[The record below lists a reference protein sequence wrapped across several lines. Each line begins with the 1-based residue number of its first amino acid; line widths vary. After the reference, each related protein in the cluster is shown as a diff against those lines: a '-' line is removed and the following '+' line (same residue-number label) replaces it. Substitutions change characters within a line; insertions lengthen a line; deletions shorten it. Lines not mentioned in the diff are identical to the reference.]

1 MRLRALPLLAFL
13 AVACSSGVGGGGPD
27 GGSSGIGGPDGG
39 GQVPPG
45 ASTSVTVSVPASM
58 RSAPFDVPRSLTVP
72 QGFSIAVYARVP
84 GARFIAVTPEGNL
97 LVSRPGAGKVS
108 LVQAGSGGSDP
119 VVSDWATGLKLP
131 HDLVFHRIGDTMW
144 LYVSESNGVRR
155 YAWNGATTAPA
166 SEPVV
171 TGLPDSSTPEL
182 HGSYGHE
189 LKNIALDSQDR
200 LFVAIA
206 SSCNVC
212 VSDAQADPV
221 RGSMYVYTATGGN
234 GRLYARGLRNAEG
247 LAFFP
252 GTDDLWVAVNN
263 RDNLPYPF
271 DDGTGQYGQIV
282 PSYVDNH
289 PPDELIRLR
298 DGGNYGWPYCNPNPD
313 SPSGLFDMPFDRDY
327 DTNRTGTA
335 ADCSAM
341 DRVTL
346 GIQAHSAALGLFFL
360 QGTGFPAPWSSGVA
374 IALHGS
380 WNRSTPTGDKVILV
394 PFVSGN
400 QQPSAAVDLVTG
412 WTTSS
417 GNYWGRPV
425 DVAVDANGALLI
437 SDDGSGTIY
446 RLSRSP

>member
-1 MRLRALPLLAFL
+1 M
-13 AVACSSGVGGGGPD
+13 
-27 GGSSGIGGPDGG
+27 
-39 GQVPPG
+39 
-45 ASTSVTVSVPASM
+45 
-58 RSAPFDVPRSLTVP
+58 
-72 QGFSIAVYARVP
+72 
-84 GARFIAVTPEGNL
+84 
-97 LVSRPGAGKVS
+97 
-108 LVQAGSGGSDP
+108 
-119 VVSDWATGLKLP
+119 SDWVSGLKKP
-131 HDLVFHRIGDTMW
+131 HDLVFHRIGNTVW

-155 YAWNGATTAPA
+155 YAWTGAETAPA
-166 SEPVV
+166 SEAVV

-182 HGSYGHE
+182 QGSYGHE

-212 VSDAQADPV
+212 VSDAEADPV
-221 RGSMYVYTATGGN
+221 RGSVYVYAATGGG

-271 DDGTGQYGQIV
+271 DDATGQYGQIIA
-282 PSYVDNH
+282 SYVDNH
-289 PPDELIRLR
+289 PPDEFIRLR

-327 DTNRTGTA
+327 DTNRDGSR
-335 ADCSAM
+335 ADCGAM

-346 GIQAHSAALGLFFL
+346 GIQAHAAALGFIFL
-360 QGTGFPAPWSSGVA
+360 QGTGFPAPWSSGAA

-380 WNRSTPTGDKVILV
+380 WNRTTPSGDKVILG

-412 WTTSS
+412 WTTAS

-425 DVAVDANGALLI
+425 DVAVDPNGGLLI